1 MPQSHMLTTGVRCP
15 DNCVLLAMSERGASR
30 QGTRGAGMAGAL
42 AGMRRVLL
50 AAGAGLSHTPGAP
63 SPAPSAPS
71 GCEPHPLG
79 YKIGDEG
86 YILPVATP
94 TGGGSMAE
102 RIKKAGSYCSVA
114 IASLL
119 IYEGSPLICLG
130 GCQGEHMVPETGA
143 SRLRWGTSND
153 AFLNSYQRNICS

>member
-1 MPQSHMLTTGVRCP
+1 MEQAGRAP
-15 DNCVLLAMSERGASR
+15 
-30 QGTRGAGMAGAL
+30 RGAGMAGAL

-50 AAGAGLSHTPGAP
+50 AAGAQLSHTPGPP

-102 RIKKAGSYCSVA
+102 RIKKAGSYCFVI

-119 IYEGSPLICLG
+119 IYEGAPLTCLG
-130 GCQGEHMVPETGA
+130 GCQGGEHMVLDIGA
-143 SRLRWGTSND
+143 SRLRRGTSHD
-153 AFLNSYQRNICS
+153 AFLSSDQRNTCS

>member
-1 MPQSHMLTTGVRCP
+1 MEQAGRAP
-15 DNCVLLAMSERGASR
+15 
-30 QGTRGAGMAGAL
+30 RGAGMTGAL

-50 AAGAGLSHTPGAP
+50 AAGARLSHTPGPP
-63 SPAPSAPS
+63 SPAPSALS

-102 RIKKAGSYCSVA
+102 RIKKAGSYCFVA

-119 IYEGSPLICLG
+119 IYEGAPLTCLR
-130 GCQGEHMVPETGA
+130 GCQGGEHMVPKTGA
-143 SRLRWGTSND
+143 SRLRWGTSHD
-153 AFLNSYQRNICS
+153 VPLILIKETHAHS